1 MSENKKVS
9 LYSAGAALSS
19 LMELAGDD
27 TLVESH
33 LMEEMRHLQKDA
45 ASAIDRRKFLIAEA
59 DVRVQSAKKMIEE
72 IKLHMNKL
80 KKLKQR
86 IKENTIKA
94 IQDNPKINFR
104 DSIGRKINVRES
116 SGKLVIKL
124 QTKMYSVQHC
134 VDPDLENNNE
144 IRPYLQK
151 KTFFCINAD
160 RLKLDLEIGK
170 DLSFAELKKSKIITG
185 L

>member
-19 LMELAGDD
+19 LLELAGDD
-27 TLVESH
+27 KLVESQ

-59 DVRVQSAKKMIEE
+59 DVRVESGKKMIEE
-72 IKLHMNKL
+72 IKAHMNKL

-124 QTKMYSVQHC
+124 QTKMYGVQNC
-134 VDPDLENNNE
+134 IDPDLIDDPT
-144 IRPYLQK
+144 IRPYLAK
-151 KTFFCINAD
+151 KIFFCIDSA
-160 RLKLDLEIGK
+160 RVKKDLELGK
-170 DLSFAELKKSKIITG
+170 EIPWAHLEKSKIITG

>member
-1 MSENKKVS
+1 
-9 LYSAGAALSS
+9 
-19 LMELAGDD
+19 
-27 TLVESH
+27 
-33 LMEEMRHLQKDA
+33 
-45 ASAIDRRKFLIAEA
+45 
-59 DVRVQSAKKMIEE
+59 
-72 IKLHMNKL
+72 
-80 KKLKQR
+80 
-86 IKENTIKA
+86 
-94 IQDNPKINFR
+94 
-104 DSIGRKINVRES
+104 
-116 SGKLVIKL
+116 
-124 QTKMYSVQHC
+124 MYSVQHC